1 MFKIKIDT
9 FGIAQNNMSQISKKA
24 KFIEQAEVFV
34 LEHISNEQF
43 GVSELATLMH
53 MSRSNLLRKIKKET
67 ELSASQFIRQVRL
80 EKGKELLD
88 ETELTVS
95 EISYQVGFSNNSYF
109 IKCFREQYG
118 LSPGEYRIKPVPE
131 PEIELENH
139 QPEIVVVD
147 NKDSFF
153 KKYRTTIFVA
163 AFFLIVVAALLF
175 FQNKNPNS
183 EIKVNEI
190 KKSIAVLP
198 FKNMSSDS
206 TNLYFVN
213 GLMES
218 ALNNLQKIEDLRV
231 ISRTSVEK
239 YRNTNK
245 TVKEIAEELNVA
257 YLLEGSG
264 QRINDQVLLNIQ
276 LIDASKDTPIWAQQY
291 NNKVVDVFSLQNT
304 VAKKIVDAI
313 HAKVTPAEYQQINK
327 KPTENLEAY
336 DFYLKGLVP
345 LKKETKEG
353 LQEAII
359 LFEKAIEL
367 DPKFALAYSDLAIAY
382 YYLDLNQRQKQYT
395 EIINNYADKALLYDN
410 KSSKS
415 LIAKALYYINI
426 NEFRLAIPHLE
437 KALEYNPNSSPVVQI
452 LADLYSRAIPNTE
465 KYLKYALM
473 GLQLEVDSNDATA
486 KSFMYL
492 ALSNALIQNGFVN
505 EAQKY
510 INLSLAADS
519 NNYYAPFLKVFIDYA
534 QHLDL
539 NKATNSLKKEFKKD
553 TTRLDLMQEV
563 AKFYYFQ
570 EDYDSA
576 FYYYD
581 KFQKIRKKNGLNMY
595 PQENLKI
602 GLVFDKMGL
611 HQQASE
617 FYKAYDD
624 YCKNDQSIYKPAS
637 LATKYIHEG
646 KLDLAIEQYQLF
658 ATKNNY
664 QYWVLLF
671 LEEDPLVKSLSTHPK
686 YDEVIQKIR
695 DRFWDNHNQLKES
708 LTKKGLI

>member
-1 MFKIKIDT
+1 
-9 FGIAQNNMSQISKKA
+9 MSQISKKG

-43 GVSELATLMH
+43 GVSELAMLMH

-80 EKGKELLD
+80 EKGKELLE

-118 LSPGEYRIKPVPE
+118 LSPGEYRVKPVQE
-131 PEIELENH
+131 TEIEFEDN
-139 QPEIVVVD
+139 QSEIVID
-147 NKDSFF
+147 DITESFF

-163 AFFLIVVAALLF
+163 AFFTIVVATLLF
-175 FQNKNPNS
+175 FKNKTPNS
-183 EIKVNEI
+183 EIKVNES

-313 HAKVTPAEYQQINK
+313 HAKVTPAEFQQINK

-336 DFYLKGLVP
+336 EFYLKGLVP

-353 LQEAII
+353 LKEAIA

-382 YYLDLNQRQKQYT
+382 YYLDINQRKKQYT

-437 KALEYNPNSSPVVQI
+437 KALEYNPNSSSVVQI
-452 LADLYSRAIPNTE
+452 LADLYSRAIPNTG

-473 GLQLEVDSNDATA
+473 GLQLDVDSNDATA
-486 KSFMYL
+486 KGFMYL
-492 ALSNALIQNGFVN
+492 ALSNALIQNGFIN

-510 INLSLAADS
+510 INLSLASDP

-534 QHLDL
+534 QHQDL

-570 EDYDSA
+570 ENYDSA

-611 HQQASE
+611 HQQALE
-617 FYKAYDD
+617 FYKTYDD
-624 YCKNDQSIYKPAS
+624 YCKNDQSIYKSAS

-646 KLDLAIEQYQLF
+646 KNDLAIEQFKLF

-671 LEEDPLVKSLSTHPK
+671 LEKDPLIKSLQTHPE

-708 LTKKGLI
+708 LKENGLI